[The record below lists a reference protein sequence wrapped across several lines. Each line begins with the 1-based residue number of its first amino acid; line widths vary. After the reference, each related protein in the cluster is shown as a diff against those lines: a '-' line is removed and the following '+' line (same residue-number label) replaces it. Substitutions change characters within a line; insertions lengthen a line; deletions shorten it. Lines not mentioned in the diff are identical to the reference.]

1 MMTTVMMMMI
11 SGALS
16 IFSNV
21 VPIAHYASL
30 DPESSWNAQSERG
43 TLWKG
48 GEEEENTTVYT
59 LELSNERKNEP
70 FIL

>member
-1 MMTTVMMMMI
+1 MMMTTVMMMMI

-21 VPIAHYASL
+21 VPIAHYTSL

-43 TLWKG
+43 TL
-48 GEEEENTTVYT
+48 
-59 LELSNERKNEP
+59 
-70 FIL
+70 